1 LGGAMMWLGQRPS
14 RQGGRG
20 WRVLP
25 KPRCGLTLLT
35 VMRFPPRT
43 NPTES
48 AGCRIGRPPPI
59 REHSPAAESCERSPP
74 NRHGASRQLAT
85 PRVAHAGASRWSSP
99 GHPARKNRAEGN
111 VVETF
116 RTRASQRK
124 QRRLLVAKLG

>member
-25 KPRCGLTLLT
+25 KSRCGLTLLT

-48 AGCRIGRPPPI
+48 ADCRTGRPPPI
-59 REHSPAAESCERSPP
+59 WEHSPAAESCERLPP
-74 NRHGASRQLAT
+74 NMHGASRQLAR
-85 PRVAHAGASRWSSP
+85 PRVAHAGASCWSSP
-99 GHPARKNRAEGN
+99 GHPAA
-111 VVETF
+111 
-116 RTRASQRK
+116 A
-124 QRRLLVAKLG
+124 